1 MYRVDGWDDLYST
14 AFFDYLDSGAYM
26 AIEWSENVYG
36 ALPDDAV
43 MVEITKLSENERKFQ
58 IYKKEERK

>member
-1 MYRVDGWDDLYST
+1 
-14 AFFDYLDSGAYM
+14 M

-43 MVEITKLSENERKFQ
+43 MIEITKLSENERKFQ